1 MISNFK
7 TGRLPQNF
15 IFLGVLLLAVSI
27 WRIWLLD
34 WIGGVFLVISCLCL
48 FIRSG
53 LLIDTENK
61 RLKRYIGIF
70 TIRLGEWE
78 NISPIADL
86 QIIQVKKMQRMHVLT
101 INRLETKDVFKLI
114 LVWPDKK
121 IELIAGEEDYIN
133 ENSKFISLL
142 LKTPVLK
149 MYK

>member
-48 FIRSG
+48 FIKSG
-53 LLIDTENK
+53 LLIDTDNK

-142 LKTPVLK
+142 LKTPVLNK
-149 MYK
+149 

>member
-48 FIRSG
+48 FIKSG

-61 RLKRYIGIF
+61 RLKRYIGILS
-70 TIRLGEWE
+70 IRLGEWE
-78 NISPIADL
+78 NISTIDDL
-86 QIIQVKKMQRMHVLT
+86 QIIHVKKMQKMHVLT
-101 INRLETKDVFKLI
+101 INRSETKDIFKLI
-114 LVWPDKK
+114 LVLPDKK
-121 IELIAGEEDYIN
+121 IELLAGEKDYIN
-133 ENSKFISLL
+133 ETSKDISLL
-142 LKTPVLK
+142 LKKTVLNK
-149 MYK
+149 YK